1 MTGFPH
7 DRAPRTVVALPA
19 RDEEAQLGPCLE
31 ALFGGTARPD
41 AVVVLLNNC
50 TDGSERIAHDFA
62 GRLPVHVIAR
72 RLPPELANA
81 GHARTLAM
89 RHADAMCEDGDVL
102 LTTDADGV
110 VAPGWLA
117 GNLTAFAAG
126 AEAVCGRAVID
137 PADALLIPA
146 HLHEDDAR
154 ETTLT
159 RLLDETAARID
170 PDDADPWPRHTEHSG
185 ASIAVR
191 CGLYRRA
198 GGLPACASG
207 EDRAFVEALQRLD
220 ARVRHAPEVVVTVS
234 GRTQGRARD
243 GMADAIRR
251 RILRQDELTDER
263 LEPAWHA
270 WRRVQLRARARQV
283 WARRLWAQGGRTPP
297 GELAVDLGLDGAVV
311 EGLLRGRY
319 FGAAW
324 SSLSALSPRLAR
336 RRVAFAA
343 LPAEIEAATR
353 LLGALRRV
361 PARQLLDAR

>member
-1 MTGFPH
+1 MTAPSR
-7 DRAPRTVVALPA
+7 DRASRTVVALPV
-19 RDEEAQLGPCLE
+19 RDEEARLGPCLE

-41 AVVVLLNNC
+41 AAIVLLNNC
-50 TDGSERIAHDFA
+50 TDGSECIAHEA
-62 GRLPVHVIAR
+62 AERLPVHVIAC

-89 RHADAMCEDGDVL
+89 RHADAMCEPHDVL

-117 GNLTAFAAG
+117 ANLAAFAAG

-137 PADALLIPA
+137 PVEALLIPA

-159 RLLDETAARID
+159 RLLDEIAARID
-170 PDDADPWPRHTEHSG
+170 PDPADPWPRHTEHSG

-198 GGLPACASG
+198 SGLPPRASG

-220 ARVRHAPEVVVTVS
+220 ARLRHAPDAFVTVS
-234 GRTQGRARD
+234 GRTEGRARN

-251 RILRQDELTDER
+251 RIMRQDDLTDER
-263 LEPAWHA
+263 LEPAWSA
-270 WRRVQLRARARQV
+270 WRRVLLRARAR
-283 WARRLWAQGGRTPP
+283 RLWVRGGHTPP
-297 GELAVDLGLDGAVV
+297 GDLAADLGMDGAVV
-311 EGLLRGRY
+311 EGLLRGPY

-324 SSLSALSPRLAR
+324 SALSALSPRLAR
-336 RRVAFAA
+336 RRVAFTA

-353 LLGALRRV
+353 LLDGLRRA
-361 PARQLLDAR
+361 PAALLLDAR